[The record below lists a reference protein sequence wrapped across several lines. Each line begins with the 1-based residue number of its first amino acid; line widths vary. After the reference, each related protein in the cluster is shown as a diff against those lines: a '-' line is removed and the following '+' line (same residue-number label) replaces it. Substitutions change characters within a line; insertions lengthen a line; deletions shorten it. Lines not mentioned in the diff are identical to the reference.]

1 MYAVQFR
8 VKEEKSVVK
17 VTWNDEEDVDVC
29 KDCCDDLGKNWEVG
43 EWQDNEDCEYAHVG
57 HMVLCKGG
65 REKGRMNRAKREG
78 RGREEGGKLGRREGR
93 RREEEGKEGR
103 KVMKEKGKGKKKE
116 SSLH

>member
-1 MYAVQFR
+1 MYVVQFR

-65 REKGRMNRAKREG
+65 REKGRKNRTKREG
-78 RGREEGGKLGRREGR
+78 RGREEGGKKEGGKKEGGRTKR
-93 RREEEGKEGR
+93 RKKGNEGKRKGEKEG
-103 KVMKEKGKGKKKE
+103 K
-116 SSLH
+116 

>member
-57 HMVLCKGG
+57 HVVLCKG
-65 REKGRMNRAKREG
+65 REG
-78 RGREEGGKLGRREGR
+78 EGKDEQSEEGGKREGR
-93 RREEEGKEGR
+93 RREIGKEG
-103 KVMKEKGKGKKKE
+103 GKKEGGRRKRRKKGNEGKRKGEKE
-116 SSLH
+116 GK